1 MFTGLVSRALSLA
14 GPGGG
19 VSLCQLHE
27 LGEYGRADGQE
38 SRVLLWERSLRYGI
52 PMLGWQW
59 ALGTGEH
66 RLLGL
71 GEVCWGW
78 SILGKTRNL

>member
-1 MFTGLVSRALSLA
+1 MYGIGFKGPVS
-14 GPGGG
+14 GWGQVE
-19 VSLCQLHE
+19 VSHCVNYMSW
-27 LGEYGRADGQE
+27 EYGRADGQE

-71 GEVCWGW
+71 GDFAGD
-78 SILGKTRNL
+78 SLTIS